1 MEYFDRLWGA
11 VGAAGEVEPEL
22 FELRLDFLL
31 ANAESGDRVLDVG
44 CGIGWFS
51 DALATRGFDVVG
63 VDVSGTAIGR
73 ARARYPGLA
82 FEVSGED
89 SLPFDDGAFG
99 VAWLGEVL
107 EHVRDGLGLLAEIGR
122 VIGPGGLLVVSTPDH
137 AWRRRLALG
146 LSRRAFEAHFEPRA
160 DHLRFFTRQSLT
172 ATLEAAEFEAVVA
185 RSARGVLLATARAAG

>member
-1 MEYFDRLWGA
+1 M
-11 VGAAGEVEPEL
+11 
-22 FELRLDFLL
+22 
-31 ANAESGDRVLDVG
+31 
-44 CGIGWFS
+44 
-51 DALATRGFDVVG
+51 
-63 VDVSGTAIGR
+63 
-73 ARARYPGLA
+73 
-82 FEVSGED
+82 SGED

-137 AWRRRLALG
+137 GWRRRLALG

-172 ATLEAAEFEAVVA
+172 ATLEAGGFEAVVA